1 MFIIKNPA
9 FVGLLL
15 ALALPATAQ
24 VVSLDSVLGA
34 LDRQNPMLR
43 PYASRAAAQRE
54 YAEGKRSW
62 MAPMVGGG
70 PWMAPYPGQ
79 VVEDSRDRGF
89 LMFSGEQALPN
100 RARQRAQVAFGRSKA
115 DVEAAGRAVAFNQ
128 LRAEAKNL
136 YYDWLVAERKLVVL
150 RENQRILQTMKKL
163 ADIRYP
169 YAQGS
174 LGNVYKAEA
183 RLYEVENMLLMT
195 AADIEQKRIRL
206 NTLMNQPRQAVFQID
221 TTLRLPAPDAAF
233 PDTTDLRNARSD
245 VRRMNESIRSMQLGI
260 AAQRTERLPELR
272 LRYDHMLP
280 LDRMMPRMFTLE
292 AMVSIPIV
300 PWASRMYKA
309 EIKGMQ
315 QDIRAM
321 QQEREAMLNEAQ
333 GMAAGMLAELRN
345 LRPQLDN
352 YQQRIIPAL
361 RRNYE
366 TLMIAYEQNKGELP
380 VVIDGWES
388 LNMAQMQYLERL
400 QLYYQTLVS
409 YEREVEK

>member
-1 MFIIKNPA
+1 MFTIKNLTL
-9 FVGLLL
+9 VGLL
-15 ALALPATAQ
+15 ALTLPATAQ
-24 VVSLDSVLGA
+24 VVSLDSVLSA
-34 LDRQNPMLR
+34 VDRQNPMLR

-70 PWMAPYPGQ
+70 PWMAAYPGQ
-79 VVEDSRDRGF
+79 LVEDPRDKGF
-89 LMFSGEQALPN
+89 LMFSVEQTIPN
-100 RARQRAQVAFGRSKA
+100 RTRQRAQVKFTQSKA
-115 DVEAAGRAVAFNQ
+115 DVEEGGRAVTYNQ
-128 LRAEAKNL
+128 LRAEARQL
-136 YYDWLVAERKLVVL
+136 YYDWLVAEKRRNVL
-150 RENQRILQTMKKL
+150 FENQRILQTMKKI

-174 LGNVYKAEA
+174 LGNVYKAEG

-195 AADIEQKRIRL
+195 QATIEQKRIRL
-206 NTLMNQPRQAVFQID
+206 NTLMNQAKDRQFLID
-221 TTLRLPAPDAAF
+221 TTSGIPHPDAFF
-233 PDTTDLRNARSD
+233 PDTTELSNRRSD
-245 VRRMNESIRSMQLGI
+245 VRRMEASIRSMQLGI
-260 AAQRTERLPELR
+260 EAQRAERLPEIR
-272 LRYDHMLP
+272 LGLNHMLP
-280 LDRMMPRMFTLE
+280 SDAGMPRMFTVG
-292 AMVSIPIV
+292 AMVTLPMV

-361 RRNYE
+361 RRNYQ
-366 TLMIAYEQNKGELP
+366 TLMIAYEQAKGELP